1 MPQAYYVAS
10 GFFTAAGAGSGVAVS
25 SPGDSFTLP
34 SFNLSSPAFL
44 DNVWTQSAVTDW
56 LSIKSPKMHDNNQG
70 IRLRVGGVQERS
82 LLGGGVSQPVFPV
95 DTPTVTLD
103 ATGAG
108 TGAVSVIYRFA
119 DLPGIQPRLGMWSD
133 IAPRIKN
140 ISGVDVALGA
150 CPAIG
155 AYSAGNAIN
164 STFDN
169 FQAGADY
176 ALIGYLAATAGL
188 TLAVQGQ
195 DTGNVKVGG
204 PLSTDPI
211 VTSSWFQDQ
220 AEQNNFPYIP
230 IIAANNKGSTNVYQV
245 GTTALGAQTV
255 TLILAELG

>member
-10 GFFTAAGAGSGVAVS
+10 GYYTAGGAGSAVATS
-25 SPGDSFTLP
+25 TPGDTFSLP
-34 SFNLSSPAFL
+34 SFALGSPAYI
-44 DNVWTQSAVTDW
+44 DDIWTQSAVTDW

-70 IRLRVGGVQERS
+70 IRLRVGGTQNRS
-82 LLGGGVSQPVFPV
+82 LLPGGINQPVFPV

-108 TGAVSVIYRFA
+108 TGAISLIYRFT
-119 DLPGIQPRLGMWSD
+119 DLPGIAPRLAAWTD
-133 IAPRIKN
+133 IEPRIKN

-150 CPAIG
+150 GAAIG

-176 ALIGYLAATAGL
+176 ALLGYLAGTAGL

-204 PLSTDPI
+204 PLSVDPL
-211 VTSSWFQDQ
+211 VTSNWFVNL
-220 AEQNNFPYIP
+220 AIATGFPYIP

-245 GTTALGAQTV
+245 ATTAIGAQTV
-255 TLILAELG
+255 TLIMAELG

>member
-1 MPQAYYVAS
+1 MPQAYYVSS
-10 GFFTAAGAGSGVAVS
+10 GYYTAGGAGSAVATS
-25 SPGDSFTLP
+25 TPGDTFNLP
-34 SFNLSSPAFL
+34 SYNLSSPAYL
-44 DNVWTQSAVTDW
+44 DDVWTQSAVTDW
-56 LSIKSPKMHDNNQG
+56 LSVKSPKMHDNNQG
-70 IRLRVGGVQERS
+70 IRLRTGGTQQRS
-82 LLGGGVSQPVFPV
+82 LLPGMINQPVFPV

-108 TGAVSVIYRFA
+108 TGAVSIIYRFT
-119 DLPGIQPRLGMWSD
+119 DLPGISPRLAMWSD
-133 IAPRIKN
+133 VTPRIKN

-150 CPAIG
+150 APAIG
-155 AYSAGNAIN
+155 SYSAGNAIN

-176 ALIGYLAATAGL
+176 ALLGYLAATAGL

-204 PLSTDPI
+204 PLSTDPL
-211 VTSSWFQDQ
+211 VTSNWFVNL
-220 AEQNNFPYIP
+220 AEETGFPYIP

-245 GTTALGAQTV
+245 ATTAIGAQTV